1 MFRCKQHIPDIKFK
15 YMKDEWAQCLTENL
29 HKNETQGYLN
39 THFYGILNL
48 FGWYSY
54 PTEAL

>member
-29 HKNETQGYLN
+29 HKNETQGHLN
-39 THFYGILNL
+39 TRFYGILNL

-54 PTEAL
+54 PTQAL

>member
-1 MFRCKQHIPDIKFK
+1 
-15 YMKDEWAQCLTENL
+15 MKDEWAQCLTENL